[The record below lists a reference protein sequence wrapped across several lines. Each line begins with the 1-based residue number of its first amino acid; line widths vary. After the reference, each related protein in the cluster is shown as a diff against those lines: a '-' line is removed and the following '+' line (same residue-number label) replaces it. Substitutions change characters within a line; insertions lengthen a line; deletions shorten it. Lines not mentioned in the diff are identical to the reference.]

1 MHPQITHMPCD
12 LNQQQKR
19 RDAQKARVALAV
31 ERRRGKR
38 SLLERVLRRTSL
50 TREVTAEDLRLCE
63 SGEDVFHGLQ
73 F

>member
-19 RDAQKARVALAV
+19 RDAQKARVARAI
-31 ERRRGKR
+31 EHRRGKR
-38 SLLERVLRRTSL
+38 SLLDRLLGRVPLYRD
-50 TREVTAEDLRLCE
+50 VTAEDLRLCE
-63 SGEDVFHGLQ
+63 TGEDVFHGLQ

>member
-19 RDAQKARVALAV
+19 RDAQKARVALAI
-31 ERRRGKR
+31 ERRHGKR
-38 SLLERVLRRTSL
+38 SLLERVLRRSPV
-50 TREVTAEDLRLCE
+50 TRDVTAEDLRLCE
-63 SGEDVFHGLQ
+63 TGEDVFHGLQ

>member
-19 RDAQKARVALAV
+19 RDARKASLARAVAARNGHRSWW
-31 ERRRGKR
+31 ER
-38 SLLERVLRRTSL
+38 LLRRTPAV
-50 TREVTAEDLRLCE
+50 RELTAEDARNDE
-63 SGEDVFHGLQ
+63 GEDVFHGLR